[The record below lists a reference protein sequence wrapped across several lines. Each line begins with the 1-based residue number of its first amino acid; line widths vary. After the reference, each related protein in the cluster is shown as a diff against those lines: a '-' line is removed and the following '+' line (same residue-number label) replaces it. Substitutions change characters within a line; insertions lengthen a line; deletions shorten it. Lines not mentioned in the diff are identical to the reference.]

1 MGQRTGNSANSCD
14 FLKFIIS
21 VRGGNCDCSL
31 QAPKK
36 LSYATGGMLYIVLY
50 GKLQLPFFKEKLH
63 KPHKQKGLAACGS
76 QAELWPPKVYG
87 IFL

>member
-1 MGQRTGNSANSCD
+1 MGQRTWNSANSYD

-36 LSYATGGMLYIVLY
+36 PSYATGGMLYNVLY
-50 GKLQLPFFKEKLH
+50 EKLKLPFLKEKLH
-63 KPHKQKGLAACGS
+63 KPHK
-76 QAELWPPKVYG
+76 
-87 IFL
+87 

>member
-1 MGQRTGNSANSCD
+1 MGQRTGNSANSCN

-36 LSYATGGMLYIVLY
+36 PSYATGGVLY
-50 GKLQLPFFKEKLH
+50 SVLYEKLQLPFFKEKLH
-63 KPHKQKGLAACGS
+63 KPHK
-76 QAELWPPKVYG
+76 
-87 IFL
+87 